1 MPTPNL
7 IHPVPI
13 TIQQLSKGDTLYDD
27 DFREPIQ
34 QSVRTVSKVISGQV
48 RWATS
53 DDLSM
58 TNSGPREGEAGY
70 VLFRYRDLAAASV
83 TLQQN
88 DRFTKIGNE
97 IVDVYV
103 TRTQPLGHYP
113 SAGGAT
119 LVKAFFT
126 DRQPSRQGLAT

>member
-1 MPTPNL
+1 MTQPNL

-13 TIQQLSKGDTLYDD
+13 TIQQLVKDETLYDED
-27 DFREPIQ
+27 YREPVQ
-34 QSVRTVSKVISGQV
+34 QSVRTQSIEVPGQV
-48 RWATS
+48 RYGSSQELGVT
-53 DDLSM
+53 
-58 TNSGPREGEAGY
+58 TSGPKEGEAGY

-103 TRTQPLGHYP
+103 TRTQPIGHYP